1 MLKISHSLIRAVML
15 LYIMT
20 LGVAMA
26 SSVVNPAAM
35 NLICTSTGYKYIDQN
50 GKLVDVDANSE
61 QAKDAKSG
69 IHHLLDCSMC
79 LAIGITPEFP
89 KQDALEPPHPLSYA
103 TRSIP
108 SARLASLV
116 AAPLPARGP
125 PHLN

>member
-1 MLKISHSLIRAVML
+1 MMKISHRLIRAVML
-15 LYIMT
+15 LYIMIW
-20 LGVAMA
+20 GVAMA

-50 GKLVDVDANSE
+50 GKLVDVDASSE
-61 QAKDAKSG
+61 QAKDAKLG
-69 IHHLLDCSMC
+69 FHHLLNCSMC
-79 LAIGITPEFP
+79 LAIGITPELA
-89 KQDALEPPHPLSYA
+89 KQDALAPPHPLSYA
-103 TRSIP
+103 TGSIP